1 MSNAENNVENT
12 NKSQRAGGGYGVNRS
27 AFGNKQPG
35 VRGISQRRGARP
47 YFIIG

>member
-12 NKSQRAGGGYGVNRS
+12 NKSQRGGRPPNRS

-35 VRGISQRRGARP
+35 V
-47 YFIIG
+47 